1 MTRYILRHIFHL
13 TMFAL
18 LVGGL
23 LVGSSRTDSQ
33 PNKSIVLQADAQLAK
48 CGTVDASVTGS
59 PRCVVTKGQDEIV
72 WENRHK
78 PKGVYMCVNSKKD
91 PFEAYAWYI
100 PYNTQRNSGMV
111 RQDVLPDPVN
121 GYDFYSSDNPCKDP
135 PTHTGSTPRNTP
147 HVIIQ

>member
-48 CGTVDASVTGS
+48 CGTVDASVTQGFAPLRRYEGARRDCLRKS
-59 PRCVVTKGQDEIV
+59 TQTKG
-72 WENRHK
+72 RLH
-78 PKGVYMCVNSKKD
+78 
-91 PFEAYAWYI
+91 
-100 PYNTQRNSGMV
+100 V
-111 RQDVLPDPVN
+111 R
-121 GYDFYSSDNPCKDP
+121 
-135 PTHTGSTPRNTP
+135 
-147 HVIIQ
+147 